1 VIAHDTPEGL
11 KRVVGGQTLTVRP
24 VDPARLPDVAAI
36 VGGPVE
42 GGAVSVPVTG
52 DAVLSDVV
60 PRLSAAGIA
69 VTELSLHLPSLDEVF
84 FTLTGRT
91 AELQEAA

>member
-1 VIAHDTPEGL
+1 VI
-11 KRVVGGQTLTVRP
+11 
-24 VDPARLPDVAAI
+24 
-36 VGGPVE
+36 
-42 GGAVSVPVTG
+42 G
-52 DAVLSDVV
+52 DAVLGEAVA
-60 PRLSAAGIA
+60 RLAAAGIA